1 MTGRVSVVVPIY
13 NVELYLQEC
22 LDSLAAQ
29 TLRDVEV
36 VMVDDGSQDGS
47 AAIASAFQEKDG
59 RFRLVRQPNGGLG
72 NARNT
77 GLDVASG
84 EFVMFVDSDDTLPA
98 YALERMLGAL
108 DETGS
113 DFATGMVWRIRRKGL
128 EPSQWLAPVFA
139 ETRLRTHV
147 TKFHSLV
154 TDRIACNK
162 LWRRT
167 FWDEHACRFP
177 ERVLHED
184 IPIVVPAHFL
194 ARSVDAL
201 SDPVYYWRARVGT
214 GKSITQ
220 RRTDPKSLV
229 DRLTATQQV
238 REFLRGYPV
247 PAALNWYDASLLSD
261 DLMKYLDPLW
271 HSDDS
276 YRKEFLDRVNTLL
289 DDTDPVIFDT
299 LSPLDRRKWDLVR
312 ARRMD
317 ELLAVLG
324 SERNARRGPAPTRT
338 QRILRRVPE
347 PLRRVVPI
355 GLRRRVLGS
364 GR

>member
-1 MTGRVSVVVPIY
+1 MSGRVSVIVPIY

-29 TLRDVEV
+29 TLRDIEV
-36 VMVDDGSQDGS
+36 VMVDDGSQDRS
-47 AAIASAFQEKDG
+47 AEIAADFASRDP

-77 GLDVASG
+77 GLDTATG
-84 EFVMFVDSDDTLPA
+84 EFVMFVDSDDTLPPH
-98 YALERMLGAL
+98 ALERMLGTL

-147 TKFHSLV
+147 TKFHPLV
-154 TDRIACNK
+154 IDRIACNK
-162 LWRRT
+162 LWRRS

-194 ARSVDAL
+194 ARSVDVI
-201 SDPVYYWRARVGT
+201 SEPIYYWRARVGT

-220 RRTDPKSLV
+220 RRTDPKSLA

-247 PAALNWYDASLLSD
+247 AEALNWYDASLLTD

-271 HSDDS
+271 HADDT
-276 YRKEFLDRVNTLL
+276 YRREFLDRVNVLL
-289 DDTDPVIFDT
+289 DDADPAIFDT
-299 LSPLDRRKWDLVR
+299 LTATDRRKWELVR

-317 ELLAVLG
+317 ELIGVLG
-324 SERNARRGPAPTRT
+324 AERKARRGPEPTRA
-338 QRILRRVPE
+338 QRALQRVPE
-347 PLRRVVPI
+347 PLRRMVPI
-355 GLRRRVLGS
+355 GLRRRVLGT

>member
-1 MTGRVSVVVPIY
+1 MTARVSVIVPIY
-13 NVELYLQEC
+13 NVEQYLQEC
-22 LDSLAAQ
+22 LESLAAQ
-29 TLRDVEV
+29 TLHDVEV
-36 VMVDDGSQDGS
+36 VMVDDGSVDRS
-47 AAIASAFQEKDG
+47 AEIAAAFETRDD

-77 GLDVASG
+77 GLDVATG
-84 EFVMFVDSDDTLPA
+84 EFVMFVDSDDTLPPG
-98 YALERMLGAL
+98 ALERMLAAL

-147 TKFHSLV
+147 TKFHPLV

-194 ARSVDAL
+194 AQSVDVI
-201 SDPVYYWRARVGT
+201 SEPIYYWRARVGT

-220 RRTDPKSLV
+220 RRTDPRSLA

-238 REFLRGYPV
+238 RDFLRSYPN
-247 PAALNWYDASLLSD
+247 PDALNWYDASLLSD

-271 HSDDS
+271 HADDS
-276 YRKEFLDRVNTLL
+276 YRKEFLDRVNALL

-299 LSPLDRRKWDLVR
+299 LSATDRRKWELVR
-312 ARRMD
+312 SRRMD

-324 SERNARRGPAPTRT
+324 AERHARRGPAPTRA
-338 QRILRRVPE
+338 QRALRRVPE
-347 PLRRVVPI
+347 PLRRMVPI